1 MFREF
6 SAAQLTALTWWCD
19 GSPQRRR
26 DAIICDGAVR
36 SGKTVCMGLGFFLW
50 ALSRFDGM
58 SFGLC
63 GKTITSLRRNVVQ
76 VLLPLLRELGF
87 QVKDTISANRL
98 QVSFGGH
105 SNTFWLFGGKD
116 EGSAALIQGVTFAG
130 VLLDEVAL
138 MPRSFV
144 EQAIARCSVT
154 GSKLWFNCNPD
165 GPQHWFYREWICKA
179 QSRNALYLRFR
190 LEDNPGLSRAVVER
204 YRRMFTGTFFR
215 RFILGEWVEAEG
227 RVYDFFDASF
237 VQRVPEG
244 EMEQWAV
251 SCDYGTANPA
261 SFGLW
266 GLKEGVWYRVKEYY
280 FDSRRAGA
288 QKTDG
293 EYAAALRTL
302 IGDRRVKS
310 VVVDPSAASFIELLR
325 REGWPV
331 VKAVNDVRSGI
342 RLTAQAL
349 KSGRIVICEG
359 CDDAIREFGLY
370 RWKTTGSG
378 DEPRKEHDHA
388 MDDIRYFVTTV
399 AVRSSGAEFMAIAV
413 ERGERCVLSGCF
425 PKNEEET

>member
-1 MFREF
+1 MIREF
-6 SAAQLTALTWWCD
+6 SATQLTALSWWCD
-19 GSPQRRR
+19 GSPLRRR

-50 ALSRFDGM
+50 AQTRFDGAA
-58 SFGLC
+58 FGLC
-63 GKTITSLRRNVVQ
+63 GKTVTSLRRNVVS

-87 QVKDTISANRL
+87 LVKDTVSAHRL
-98 QVSFGGH
+98 EVSYGGH
-105 SNTFWLFGGKD
+105 SNIFYLFGGKD

-165 GPQHWFYREWICKA
+165 GPQHWFYREWICRA
-179 QSRNALYLRFR
+179 EERNALYLRFR
-190 LEDNPGLSRAVVER
+190 LEDNPGLSPEVVAR
-204 YRRMFTGTFFR
+204 YKRMFTGTFFR
-215 RFILGEWVEAEG
+215 RFILGEWVAADG
-227 RVYDFFDASF
+227 LVYDFFDGSYI
-237 VQRVPEG
+237 QSVPEG
-244 EMEQWAV
+244 EMEEWAV

-266 GLKEGVWYRVKEYY
+266 GRQGETWYRVKEYY
-280 FDSRRAGA
+280 FDSRREGS

-293 EYAAALRTL
+293 EYAAALAALVGGRAV
-302 IGDRRVKS
+302 RC
-310 VVVDPSAASFIELLR
+310 VVVDPSAASFIEVLR

-331 VKAVNDVRSGI
+331 VKAVNDVVSGI

-359 CDDAIREFGLY
+359 CTDAIREFGLY
-370 RWKTTGSG
+370 CWKTSG
-378 DEPRKEHDHA
+378 EGDAPRKEHDHA
-388 MDDIRYFVTTV
+388 MDEIRYFVATV
-399 AVRSSGAEFMAIAV
+399 AAREADADFAAVAV
-413 ERGERCVLSGCF
+413 ERGTS
-425 PKNEEET
+425 

>member
-6 SAAQLTALTWWCD
+6 SAAQLTALTWWC
-19 GSPQRRR
+19 GLSPQHTR

-50 ALSRFDGM
+50 ALSNFDGM

-87 QVKDTISANRL
+87 QVKDTISAHRL
-98 QVSFGGH
+98 QVSFGGR

-116 EGSAALIQGVTFAG
+116 EGSASLIQGVTFAG

-165 GPQHWFYREWICKA
+165 GPQHWFYREWICRA
-179 QSRNALYLRFR
+179 EERNALYLRFR

-215 RFILGEWVEAEG
+215 RFILGEWVAAEG
-227 RVYDFFDASF
+227 LVYDFFDAAC
-237 VQRVPEG
+237 VQPVPEG
-244 EMEQWAV
+244 EMEEWAV

-266 GLKEGVWYRVKEYY
+266 GLQRGVWYRVKEYY
-280 FDSRRAGA
+280 YDSRRAGA

-293 EYAAALRTL
+293 EYVAALTSL
-302 IGDRRVKS
+302 IGGRRVKS

-325 REGWPV
+325 REGYPV

-349 KSGRIVICEG
+349 KSGSIVICEG
-359 CDDAIREFGLY
+359 CEDAIREFGLY
-370 RWKTTGSG
+370 SWRTTGSG

-388 MDDIRYFVTTV
+388 MDEIRYFVATV
-399 AVRSSGAEFMAIAV
+399 AARQSGDDFMALAV
-413 ERGERCVLSGCF
+413 EREKR
-425 PKNEEET
+425 